1 MAITYNLNISNRL
14 SVLQTATLKDGTD
27 VTDYISKVVCSLN
40 ASESEGENDYNAFTD
55 SWVSLTPPADHTGPY
70 VPFSDLTTQPD
81 FVSSAANSW
90 ASDDLKSSLASQIEA
105 QKTAPKDEAAPWA

>member
-1 MAITYNLNISNRL
+1 MAISYNLNISDRL

-27 VTDYISKVVCSLN
+27 VTDYISKVVCSLT
-40 ASESEGENDYNAFTD
+40 ASEDGYSSFTD
-55 SWVSLTPPADHTGPY
+55 SWVPLKNPADHTGPY

-90 ASDDLKSSLASQIEA
+90 ASDDLKSSLASQVEA
-105 QKTAPKDEAAPWA
+105 QKTAPQDKTAPWS

>member
-1 MAITYNLNISNRL
+1 MAITYDLNISNRL
-14 SVLQTATLKDGTD
+14 SVLQTATLKDGTP
-27 VTDYISKVVCSLN
+27 VTDYISKVVCSLT
-40 ASESEGENDYNAFTD
+40 ASEDGYSAFTD
-55 SWVSLTPPADHTGPY
+55 SWVSLTPPSDHTGPY

-105 QKTAPKDEAAPWA
+105 QKTAPKDETAPWA

>member
-1 MAITYNLNISNRL
+1 MAISYDLNISNRL
-14 SVLQTATLKDGTD
+14 SVLQTATLKDGTP
-27 VTDYISKVVCSLN
+27 VTDYISKVVCSLT
-40 ASESEGENDYNAFTD
+40 ASEDGYSDFTD

-105 QKTAPKDEAAPWA
+105 QKTAPKDETAPWA